1 MKCVK
6 CKFKDDKT
14 GSCAYPFKASAVG
27 DYKLDK
33 NGNTIGCAHGVR
45 K

>member
-6 CKFKDDKT
+6 CKFKDGKT
-14 GSCAYPFKASAVG
+14 GSCAYPFKAFAVG
-27 DYKLDK
+27 DHKLDK
-33 NGNTIGCAHGVR
+33 NGNTIGCTHGVR

>member
-6 CKFKDDKT
+6 CKFIDGIT
-14 GSCAYPFKASAVG
+14 GSCAYPFKAFAVG
-27 DYKLDK
+27 DHKLDK
-33 NGNTIGCAHGVR
+33 NGNTIGCTHGVR